1 MVDVWTRW
9 ALLLTPTLVHV
20 NVPEKST
27 LLKRQVHIL
36 IYDNYGSKLYERVQA
51 AQNWSDKVQYGPRW
65 SKIVIWI
72 CVPEISERYFFWD
85 ILITIN
91 PLLRWW

>member
-1 MVDVWTRW
+1 MSQK
-9 ALLLTPTLVHV
+9 
-20 NVPEKST
+20 KST
-27 LLKRQVHIL
+27 LLKRQVHRL
-36 IYDNYGSKLYERVQA
+36 IYNNYGSELYERVQA
-51 AQNWSDKVQYGPRW
+51 VQSWSDKVQYGPRW
-65 SKIVIWI
+65 FKIVIWI